1 MIQKVHDGHLGVES
15 CLQRVREVVY
25 WPLLNSEIK
34 DYVSNCS
41 ACNTLQPS
49 QTREP
54 LIVHEIPERPWSKVA
69 TNLFSFNGD
78 NFLVIVDYFSNY
90 IEMEKLRS
98 QTSPA
103 VINVLKT
110 IFALH
115 GIPDT
120 VVSDNGPA
128 YASEEFSKFAATWE
142 FHHVTTSPHYHNPM
156 ARRRV
161 QLKHARYQPGII
173 KPSQHTN

>member
-1 MIQKVHDGHLGVES
+1 MHDGHLGVES
-15 CLQRVREVVY
+15 CLRRAREVVY

-41 ACNTLQPS
+41 VCNTLQPS

-54 LIVHEIPERPWSKVA
+54 LAVHEIPERPWSRVA
-69 TNLFSFNGD
+69 TDLFSFNGD

-98 QTSPA
+98 QMSPA
-103 VINVLKT
+103 VINVLKQYSLGMEYWT
-110 IFALH
+110 QWYLIMAQPIPLRNSANLQQH
-115 GIPDT
+115 GNSTMSQHIL
-120 VVSDNGPA
+120 
-128 YASEEFSKFAATWE
+128 
-142 FHHVTTSPHYHNPM
+142 TTHNPM

-161 QLKHARYQPGII
+161 QLKHARPG
-173 KPSQHTN
+173 